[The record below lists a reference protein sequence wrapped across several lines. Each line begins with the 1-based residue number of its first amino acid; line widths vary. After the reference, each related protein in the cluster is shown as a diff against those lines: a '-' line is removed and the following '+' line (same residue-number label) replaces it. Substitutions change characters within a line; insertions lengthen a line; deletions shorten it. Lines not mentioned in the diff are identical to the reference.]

1 MRWYGRVIFN
11 SRKDMHAKRKH
22 KLFCSG
28 NSSSQILI
36 IQKGYKTGITFNS
49 LACAV
54 LREYVGGELLEG
66 EYTQCLCLCRF
77 RGQVNLHKYKY
88 ILRYN

>member
-1 MRWYGRVIFN
+1 MGGRGYGRVIFN

-54 LREYVGGELLEG
+54 LREYVGGG
-66 EYTQCLCLCRF
+66 VIGGGIYSVSVSVSVSGS
-77 RGQVNLHKYKY
+77 GQPT
-88 ILRYN
+88 